1 MVKFMVIYVAVFV
14 VIFIF
19 SIRYVINKTKKINE
33 LIGNFERKM
42 SNRGFTK
49 RIVVYDFFS
58 EWHKKKWY
66 QDEWTVGVWLDYQ
79 KKMVALRPDKGTWD
93 EIDVP
98 FDKIQSIEIVGDEYS
113 KITGGAVGYGGFAVG
128 SAKSREISK
137 GLQVRLVSGD
147 INTGTRA
154 YYLKLYEPKHI
165 SKLDKSSKHYRCIEE
180 CARSIVDEI
189 ENIIRHT

>member
-1 MVKFMVIYVAVFV
+1 MIFVAFGVFIYKFRMDKA
-14 VIFIF
+14 
-19 SIRYVINKTKKINE
+19 KKINE
-33 LIGNFERKM
+33 LFGDFERKM

-49 RIVVYDFFS
+49 RIVVYDFYS
-58 EWHKKKWY
+58 GSDKKLW
-66 QDEWTVGVWLDYQ
+66 QAEWTVGIWLNYQ
-79 KKMVALRPDKGTWD
+79 KKMVALRPDKDTWS

-113 KITGGAVGYGGFAVG
+113 KITGGSVGYGGFAVG
-128 SAKSREISK
+128 SAKSKEISK

-154 YYLKLYEPKHI
+154 YYLKLYEPLYDT
-165 SKLDKSSKHYRCIEE
+165 KLDKSSKKYRCIEE